1 VVVLSFSLLWLARA
15 PCMPVEL
22 GLLPPPKPPPSAPLA
37 APLPKPPPPDAPLPS
52 PLAARESARY
62 RVDYGVLSG
71 VGEIR
76 LSIDGPRGAGR
87 DRLVRVAGDGEGSIF
102 GFGRTEKHV
111 RADFDPQRLGP
122 RRAPR
127 LLPGPSPV
135 ALDPVSFLLRL
146 RVAPPVPGGAPQV
159 LQVLD
164 GRELWRVSVV
174 SAGREL
180 RGDLPTIRLEAEVD
194 PIRADGTL
202 DDANRPHRAFR
213 LWLSDDAAHVPLRL
227 EMPMGIGD
235 LTVELV
241 ELKRGG

>member
-1 VVVLSFSLLWLARA
+1 
-15 PCMPVEL
+15 MPVEM
-22 GLLPPPKPPPSAPLA
+22 GLLPPPKPPPSAPLTT
-37 APLPKPPPPDAPLPS
+37 PLPRAAPPDAPLPS

-87 DRLVRVAGDGEGSIF
+87 DRVVRAAGDGEGSIL

-111 RADFDPQRLGP
+111 RADFDPQHLGP
-122 RRAPR
+122 RRVRRPLAGPS
-127 LLPGPSPV
+127 LPG
-135 ALDPVSFLLRL
+135 LDPVSFLLRL
-146 RVAPPVPGGAPQV
+146 RVAPPVPGSAPQL

-164 GRELWRVSVV
+164 GRELWRVSVIN
-174 SAGREL
+174 AGREL
-180 RGDLPTIRLEAEVD
+180 RGDVATIRLEAEVD

-202 DDANRPHRAFR
+202 DDANRPHRTFR
-213 LWLSDDAAHVPLRL
+213 LWLSDDAVRVPLRL
-227 EMPMGIGD
+227 EMPMGLGD